1 MTQDQTRQLGIEF
14 ERRIQL
20 IYPNLIL
27 KEKLSTDT
35 IYSILSEYQ
44 NIYIKTLFVSEDQI
58 QSGSRKQRWVND
70 VTKLLTK
77 RVSLDPLD
85 TTNQDGYSTL
95 FRIPDDYFI
104 YIRSNSLVSKTYK
117 SGDKLDKEQ
126 IVPNLSIKQDDVQ
139 KVIVSHFNQGG
150 IIRNPMIVI
159 TDGDTNG
166 NIEVIHD
173 QYTDIDS
180 LDLVYY
186 RSPYNFNVTGFD
198 DKDTSAGATH
208 SYCELPFSCFN
219 DLIQGAVDLFITNYK
234 FKLQTKQP
242 TQKQQE
248 DEQ

>member
-95 FRIPDDYFI
+95 FMITS
-104 YIRSNSLVSKTYK
+104 YI
-117 SGDKLDKEQ
+117 
-126 IVPNLSIKQDDVQ
+126 
-139 KVIVSHFNQGG
+139 
-150 IIRNPMIVI
+150 
-159 TDGDTNG
+159 
-166 NIEVIHD
+166 
-173 QYTDIDS
+173 
-180 LDLVYY
+180 LDLIVLYQKHI
-186 RSPYNFNVTGFD
+186 NLEIN
-198 DKDTSAGATH
+198 
-208 SYCELPFSCFN
+208 
-219 DLIQGAVDLFITNYK
+219 
-234 FKLQTKQP
+234 QTKN
-242 TQKQQE
+242 KSFLI
-248 DEQ
+248 